1 MITKIINSIKKVL
14 SIDNDKLHKAV
25 SEFDLYNANT
35 RRLHRHYENM
45 INTIEDDEIKK
56 SFEEAHFEDINELY
70 KSNIDVT
77 KTLSECIDKRI
88 DDLQKGK
95 TEYAY
100 KDKMKKSLG
109 MSRDKMPQVDSDN
122 ITDFILH
129 FDQKVGVSK
138 VKRKLSQLKPAQ
150 GEINEDK
157 LNYFLANKKNEKVK
171 KTKYIISNDNYL
183 IDGHHR
189 WAANLELKNENDTV
203 SCYRIN
209 LPAQELVKRANKLNV
224 TKNVDIN
231 DNALTKSLVTIAL
244 AKTQGL
250 ISDELTDIIK
260 ARVNTLVPV
269 ERIKIKDGKQFS
281 SISYI
286 DKDVFEKSRTGVYE
300 DNAEN
305 RRLKRVG
312 QKYGSAGKNEPEANK
327 NNKKQEDTTQDKTKK
342 TVEEYAKETSD
353 ADLQNAAKGEDEKLR
368 IAAKKELER
377 RETEHNPEEDKTG
390 EGKDKESE
398 ENKNENLSL
407 LEKFKLKNK
416 DKNKEL
422 PKRINI
428 KEFLDNII
436 KEGIETKEIERI
448 AKENKLWKQDLP
460 EIKDNNIVGEG
471 SESIVYNYGNNN
483 VLKVK
488 DFSQYKSIKELI
500 ESIQVHNE
508 IFPETKQEILGVLK
522 NKNGD
527 LSLAIKQSK
536 ISKNLV
542 HPSKDEIRKDMEQR
556 GFAFDKGNSYKNG
569 DIVVSDLFPSDVFKD
584 KEGTL
589 YYIDSIIKNTST
601 KKTENKKE
609 EVGLK
614 EGDLSNVGII
624 QEVYKDQYRINN
636 IWYHKRMITPVD
648 DSDKEVKEQAEVN
661 DIISKLEEE
670 SGKGFITL
678 YHGTDSKTHESINK
692 KGVFGQDSTISF
704 LTSNK
709 KEAKEYS
716 NNKAKYRGVEKGNVL
731 EVTIPKWSVKKNL
744 ATGEYETEL
753 TFENR
758 SGKWYPT
765 NKSILSVYGKKSN
778 DITKS
783 SEIDLANFESNDI
796 SKSIDIIIKAL
807 ESGIIEYDNIEKA
820 HKYIRKEPDG
830 KGGFNYIYEET
841 KDHQKK
847 DVKFDIG
854 TTISDNEKGLD
865 IERYSEKA
873 IIIKGNTYAN
883 VDLLRKIKEEI
894 GVGNW
899 NKALKGWVFPL
910 SYVDQVMGYIISN
923 TDDEDKKEALIN
935 TKNASVEVG
944 ESVTIAGNLTGKVEA
959 NTSDETGIKYDVAL
973 ENGTKLTGVDEK
985 VMEVKPETDDA
996 KISDLVNNSQPE
1008 NRAKIEKKIFGIKP
1022 IENIYQYSLYEYLD
1036 MHGITGESDLAE
1048 ELREKHIESILK
1060 AIEEGKEIPDKS
1072 FDFYPNLKEAYAKKR
1087 QAMSEETKRKIS
1099 EALKKHKVEP
1109 ETVEKTNVEE
1119 VKKKLEDFVNSLSEE
1134 DINKMRVAYSEA
1146 KNKLAEE
1153 YQTKLAETIVE
1164 KESLMK
1170 QYYDLNQQARETADF
1185 TAKGKLQEDAREFS
1199 KKAHAL
1205 EPRILNIQNKI
1216 QSVSKGGELST
1227 MTDKTGL
1234 VHTEIP
1240 NLKNIPTLN
1249 IDYNIDTILT
1259 DEKPDYIPYINEDK
1273 FKSKGFI
1280 LDAIRVDNDTYM
1292 VATNSHSEKGESLG
1306 FSFKTQKNEYTGY
1319 NPEDAGYV
1327 LLSLDQLVL
1336 TNDYYVTKQKAKYI
1350 EAANKQNK
1358 RQVDYWNSFDD
1369 NKKLSYYNQKGFYNG
1384 VPAAVKKKVTK
1395 EQWDELP
1402 LAEKEKLYIPVKKYN
1417 PERLKTK
1424 LEDNEMWSSFHDM
1437 YNRFIDLEAKPY
1449 DKSGKKYNLG
1459 EIAVGRFG
1467 HEDVFATWHDF
1478 SEMLNWKMN
1487 DIKIQRETD
1496 SEIRKQALETSFG
1509 ESNTNDSLKKELGI
1523 LVKRQNGDQINPLEI
1538 EQVKKAWEDVQ
1549 KTFGSLKENA
1559 ASDNLKISHSG
1570 NKYIYASNASGMYV
1584 PTMKTIAV
1592 SAKHGEN
1599 QFGFTLGHEVAH
1611 WIDNH
1616 LGKGD
1621 GKRYASDN
1629 YESTAG
1635 KLAIA
1640 FRKGLNE
1647 KTSSKYANSTT
1658 ECFARAL
1665 EQYNAIMSKG
1675 EMAEMA
1681 KQGRYFASRDYVS
1694 KEHFEQKVKPLI
1706 EQFFKE
1712 NKEFLKAFGDDMF
1725 PSQLK
1730 LQLD

>member
-25 SEFDLYNANT
+25 SDFDLYNANT
-35 RRLHRHYENM
+35 RRLHRHYDNM

-56 SFEEAHFEDINELY
+56 SFEDSHFEDLNELY
-70 KSNIDVT
+70 KSNIDVV

-88 DDLQKGK
+88 DDLQKRK
-95 TEYAY
+95 SEYAY

-209 LPAQELVKRANKLNV
+209 LPAQELIKRANKLNV

-231 DNALTKSLVTIAL
+231 DNTLTKSLVTIAL

-250 ISDELTDIIK
+250 IPDELVNIIK

-286 DKDVFEKSRTGVYE
+286 DKDVFEKSHKYLRKEPDGKGGFNYIYEENEKKTDTSKIISSSSRFRPIETINFESPIIGPNGAKLLSYTWAYEWIEDWNEHKGETVEKRVSDWTRAEQSSDTGKGIVHQFVVKLPNGDTKVVSSESVLILLGITERNKIQGFSSLVSAVKTLSKQKLQLVVLNDKLATVKKIDDEINKMPKPEIERSEADHREDQIKWTMGDASVYDDKE
-300 DNAEN
+300 IFDWQTKTKSPNLTISEERLGGLIDSWKKNRYKEKGLNPHSDSLSRIESNIRDLKNRIERQERKVNSITEESNNKLPDNINEKLEKAFELGLIDKETFEKAKTGIYIDSPEN

-312 QKYGSAGKNEPEANK
+312 QKYGSSGINEPEVDK
-327 NNKKQEDTTQDKTKK
+327 NNKKTEDNTQDKPKK
-342 TVEEYAKETSD
+342 TIEEYAKETSD

-377 RETEHNPEEDKTG
+377 RETEHNPEEEKTDN
-390 EGKDKESE
+390 KDKET
-398 ENKNENLSL
+398 
-407 LEKFKLKNK
+407 K
-416 DKNKEL
+416 DTSKKE
-422 PKRINI
+422 
-428 KEFLDNII
+428 
-436 KEGIETKEIERI
+436 
-448 AKENKLWKQDLP
+448 
-460 EIKDNNIVGEG
+460 
-471 SESIVYNYGNNN
+471 
-483 VLKVK
+483 
-488 DFSQYKSIKELI
+488 
-500 ESIQVHNE
+500 
-508 IFPETKQEILGVLK
+508 
-522 NKNGD
+522 
-527 LSLAIKQSK
+527 
-536 ISKNLV
+536 
-542 HPSKDEIRKDMEQR
+542 
-556 GFAFDKGNSYKNG
+556 DKKG
-569 DIVVSDLFPSDVFKD
+569 
-584 KEGTL
+584 
-589 YYIDSIIKNTST
+589 
-601 KKTENKKE
+601 TENKKA

-670 SGKGFITL
+670 NGKGFITL
-678 YHGTDSKTHESINK
+678 FHGTDSKSYENINK

-709 KEAKEYS
+709 EEAKEYS

-731 EVTIPKWSVKKNL
+731 EVTIPKWSVKKNP
-744 ATGEYETEL
+744 ATGEFETEL

-758 SGKWYPT
+758 NGKWYPT

-807 ESGIIEYDNIEKA
+807 ESGIIDYDNIEKA

-854 TTISDNEKGLD
+854 TTISDNEKGLA
-865 IERYSEKA
+865 IQRYSEKA

-899 NKALKGWVFPL
+899 NKALKGWIFPL

-923 TDDEDKKEALIN
+923 TEDEDKKEALIN

-944 ESVTIAGNLTGKVEA
+944 ELVTIAGNLTGKVEA
-959 NTSDETGIKYDVAL
+959 NTSDETGIKYDVTL
-973 ENGTKLTGVDEK
+973 DNGTKLTGVDEK

-1008 NRAKIEKKIFGIKP
+1008 NRAKTEKKLFGIKP
-1022 IENIYQYSLYEYLD
+1022 IENIYQYYLFDYLIMNGVDEYSYD
-1036 MHGITGESDLAE
+1036 GDFAE
-1048 ELREKHIESILK
+1048 ILK
-1060 AIEEGKEIPDKS
+1060 QKHKEAVKLAIEEGKEISDNNL
-1072 FDFYPNLKEAYAKKR
+1072 DFYPDLKEVYGKKR

-1109 ETVEKTNVEE
+1109 ESLEIQKEE
-1119 VKKKLEDFVNSLSEE
+1119 E
-1134 DINKMRVAYSEA
+1134 EA
-1146 KNKLAEE
+1146 KE
-1153 YQTKLAETIVE
+1153 QGFQIVE
-1164 KESLMK
+1164 KENYVPKNGEDIIITSPSNTVQREPLVIKTKDYTDIPALDIIIPKEKNILTSPKPYFIPEINLDRFRRNGYTLSAVKLDEDKYLVALDGFEPARTSLISSIEAVNKYGNFAIMSLDCYTATQNYYQLKSKVEYKKEQLDEYEKKK
-1170 QYYDLNQQARETADF
+1170 QLTIKSIEEIGSIQDEEKRRNT
-1185 TAKGKLQEDAREFS
+1185 
-1199 KKAHAL
+1199 L
-1205 EPRILNIQNKI
+1205 EYLTR
-1216 QSVSKGGELST
+1216 
-1227 MTDKTGL
+1227 
-1234 VHTEIP
+1234 
-1240 NLKNIPTLN
+1240 NLKYYEEHKPSLKRLKILADNRMTYDQMHMIEMLKQKDGMKLGN
-1249 IDYNIDTILT
+1249 REVWDIYNKMSKDRSQKSIDMQLHQEYLDSVYT
-1259 DEKPDYIPYINEDK
+1259 
-1273 FKSKGFI
+1273 KG
-1280 LDAIRVDNDTYM
+1280 A
-1292 VATNSHSEKGESLG
+1292 
-1306 FSFKTQKNEYTGY
+1306 KTSYGDSGTKDDLYNEY
-1319 NPEDAGYV
+1319 
-1327 LLSLDQLVL
+1327 
-1336 TNDYYVTKQKAKYI
+1336 
-1350 EAANKQNK
+1350 
-1358 RQVDYWNSFDD
+1358 
-1369 NKKLSYYNQKGFYNG
+1369 G
-1384 VPAAVKKKVTK
+1384 VK
-1395 EQWDELP
+1395 
-1402 LAEKEKLYIPVKKYN
+1402 
-1417 PERLKTK
+1417 
-1424 LEDNEMWSSFHDM
+1424 
-1437 YNRFIDLEAKPY
+1437 
-1449 DKSGKKYNLG
+1449 
-1459 EIAVGRFG
+1459 
-1467 HEDVFATWHDF
+1467 
-1478 SEMLNWKMN
+1478 
-1487 DIKIQRETD
+1487 
-1496 SEIRKQALETSFG
+1496 
-1509 ESNTNDSLKKELGI
+1509 
-1523 LVKRQNGDQINPLEI
+1523 VKRQNGDEI
-1538 EQVKKAWEDVQ
+1538 KESEI
-1549 KTFGSLKENA
+1549 KTIKNALDSISKVFGKNVEMNKEFG
-1559 ASDNLKISHSG
+1559 LKISHSG
-1570 NKYIYASNASGMYV
+1570 EKLMHASKYFGLFHPFYNAIGVTNVGGNK
-1584 PTMKTIAV
+1584 
-1592 SAKHGEN
+1592 
-1599 QFGFTLGHEVAH
+1599 QFGFVLGHEYGH
-1611 WIDNH
+1611 FMDYWIGKNTGNH
-1616 LGKGD
+1616 
-1621 GKRYASDN
+1621 YASDKQG
-1629 YESTAG
+1629 S
-1635 KLAIA
+1635 IA
-1640 FRKGLNE
+1640 NEIANTFKKGMN
-1647 KTSSKYANSTT
+1647 KKSSSDYWNRTC
-1658 ECFARAL
+1658 ECFARAM
-1665 EQYNAIMSKG
+1665 EQYHAVEVNNDT
-1675 EMAEMA
+1675 E
-1681 KQGRYFASRDYVS
+1681 YFDNDNYVS
-1694 KEHFEQKVKPLI
+1694 KEKYEKVKPLI

-1712 NKEFLKAFGDDMF
+1712 NKEFLKAFGNDDIF